1 MKKILLF
8 AASLLLLASC
18 EEWEPVLAFKYDAP
32 APEPVVTMTPTH
44 TIAQLCKM
52 YDGAPL
58 RITQSLIISGV
69 VVSDDQPGNF
79 YKTLYIQDETGGIE
93 VKIGRNSLYNLYR
106 PGQTLFVQCN
116 ELCLGMYGFKSG
128 TYGGQG
134 MIQIGATDP
143 TGEYETSYL
152 ESPLLVDAHVFKGA
166 QGPLVNPIVPTEAQL
181 PKKSDTQV
189 TNSLIGKYV
198 TIKGLTYDNEIFC
211 LLYLDSTKDKKAAT
225 NNVFLSDTNPASD
238 PTHGITTW
246 AMSKNR
252 MTQYLQSGR
261 WDACEVA
268 RGNDHTGVFLKDL
281 RGDGTYPEVEKN
293 AYSVSH
299 NFVMDGG
306 KTVVIRTSGFSKFGD
321 LEIPKDVLN
330 GSRKINVTGILTMYQ
345 GSIQMTV
352 NSEKDFT
359 YEDGT
364 PLYN

>member
-1 MKKILLF
+1 
-8 AASLLLLASC
+8 
-18 EEWEPVLAFKYDAP
+18 
-32 APEPVVTMTPTH
+32 
-44 TIAQLCKM
+44 
-52 YDGAPL
+52 
-58 RITQSLIISGV
+58 
-69 VVSDDQPGNF
+69 
-79 YKTLYIQDETGGIE
+79 
-93 VKIGRNSLYNLYR
+93 
-106 PGQTLFVQCN
+106 
-116 ELCLGMYGFKSG
+116 
-128 TYGGQG
+128 
-134 MIQIGATDP
+134 
-143 TGEYETSYL
+143 
-152 ESPLLVDAHVFKGA
+152 
-166 QGPLVNPIVPTEAQL
+166 
-181 PKKSDTQV
+181 
-189 TNSLIGKYV
+189 
-198 TIKGLTYDNEIFC
+198 
-211 LLYLDSTKDKKAAT
+211 
-225 NNVFLSDTNPASD
+225 
-238 PTHGITTW
+238 
-246 AMSKNR
+246 MSKNR

-345 GSIQMTV
+345 GSIQVSV